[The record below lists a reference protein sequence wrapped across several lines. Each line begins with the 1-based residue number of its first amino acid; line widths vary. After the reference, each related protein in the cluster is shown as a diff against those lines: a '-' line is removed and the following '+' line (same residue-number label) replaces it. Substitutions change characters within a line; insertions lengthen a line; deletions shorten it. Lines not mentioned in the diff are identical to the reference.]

1 MSKELVINTDGQNTR
16 IAIVEDGDLAELFI
30 ETEEHERTIGNLFV
44 GKIRRVMPSI
54 QAAFVDVGQKQD
66 AFLHFSDLTESIAD
80 WLEYIRQDK
89 PEIARFAPGHVQ
101 KARSGRRRRPVSAPR
116 RKRLE
121 DGAEDPEAE
130 LAAEQSENDNQ
141 DGHRRLAGKRGRG
154 RRKAGQSQRP
164 QRGRS
169 SRGRSNDRRS
179 DSGEEGVP
187 PENFLKRDQPILVK
201 ISKEPIAAKGS
212 RVTTDISLAGRFLVL
227 VPMANYVAVSKK
239 VSSFKERRRLRALA
253 KMLLPDGFGV
263 IVRTVAEG
271 QNAKAL
277 DTDLR
282 LLKEKWQDIERRL
295 AERPK
300 PPAPVYEDVNMV
312 SSIMR
317 DLFSEDFD
325 RILIDDQ
332 RMYRN
337 IKGYVQAIAPE
348 MGAKVILHDKKAPV
362 FRSVGIERSVSEAF
376 ESRVN
381 LPSGGYLFIEQ
392 TEAMHVVDVNSGRAG
407 RGLSQEDNS
416 LKVNLEA
423 AKVIARQIRLR
434 DLGGILVIDFI
445 DMRSERSRRKVYEQ
459 IRKEFRN
466 DRAVTKVLP
475 MSDFGLMQITRQRLR
490 PSITHTFSDMHEDD
504 AFDTGTTAPGD
515 GAPVRERVRERPR
528 DVDPDTVITRI
539 TDWMEAFGA
548 AKWKGAVRLKVHPFT
563 AAYLAQ
569 GLLPFGLKAFFKYR
583 TRIILEESA
592 GMDPTRFRFYDETN
606 GKEIRRPPRR
616 GRKKKAERKPAKSNA
631 SPDPTDTSE
640 QAAAVAPTARDSRS
654 GSASESKSDSGDAK
668 SGSRRDSRRDS
679 GRGRGRRSEEDS
691 SESRG
696 RGRGG
701 RGRRSDEDASDA
713 SESRGR
719 GRSDRGR
726 RSEGDSSDA
735 SESRGRGR
743 GGRGRRPEEDSSD
756 SSESRGRGS
765 TSRGR
770 RSAEDSADSPEPR
783 RRPSRRKP
791 DASESAEA
799 PAAAAVGTEASEAP
813 ESKKPARKAP
823 SRSRAARADAG
834 DETAK
839 ASAEARDTNSADS
852 KDKSSP
858 QSKTSE
864 DAEGK
869 SEGPKTR
876 RSSRSTKAVERT
888 DSPDSGA
895 DTDAGDSK
903 ASENGADREEESTSR
918 GAGETVR
925 AKTPTPQPFRL
936 RYSSSHTTE
945 PEEAASEK
953 T

>member
-80 WLEYIRQDK
+80 WLEYIRQDN

-130 LAAEQSENDNQ
+130 LAAEQSENGDQ
-141 DGHRRLAGKRGRG
+141 ESHRRLAGKRGRG

-169 SRGRSNDRRS
+169 SRGRPSERRS

-300 PPAPVYEDVNMV
+300 PPAPVYQDVNMV

-459 IRKEFRN
+459 IRREFRN

-504 AFDTGTTAPGD
+504 AFDTGATAPGEGVPARD
-515 GAPVRERVRERPR
+515 RVRERPR
-528 DVDPDTVITRI
+528 DVDPETVITRI

-592 GMDPTRFRFYDETN
+592 GMDPTRFRFFDETN

-616 GRKKKAERKPAKSNA
+616 GRKKKAERKPSKSSA
-631 SPDPTDTSE
+631 SQDPKDS
-640 QAAAVAPTARDSRS
+640 AAPTAAATSSARD
-654 GSASESKSDSGDAK
+654 GKSKSTSDSKTDSGEAK
-668 SGSRRDSRRDS
+668 GGSRRDSRRDS
-679 GRGRGRRSEEDS
+679 GRSRGRRPEEDS

-696 RGRGG
+696 RARSG
-701 RGRRSDEDASDA
+701 RGRRSEEDASDASESRGRGRGRRSEEDASESRGRGRGDRGRRSEEDSSDA

-726 RSEGDSSDA
+726 RSEEDSSDA

-743 GGRGRRPEEDSSD
+743 SGRGRRSEEDSSD

-770 RSAEDSADSPEPR
+770 KSSEDTADSPEPR
-783 RRPSRRKP
+783 RRPSRRK
-791 DASESAEA
+791 SEAAESPE
-799 PAAAAVGTEASEAP
+799 PAAVAAETAETPEA
-813 ESKKPARKAP
+813 KKPTRKAP
-823 SRSRAARADAG
+823 SRSRTSQADTG
-834 DETAK
+834 DEMPK
-839 ASAEARDTNSADS
+839 ASADEPDTNIEDS
-852 KDKSSP
+852 N
-858 QSKTSE
+858 
-864 DAEGK
+864 DAP
-869 SEGPKTR
+869 STR
-876 RSSRSTKAVERT
+876 
-888 DSPDSGA
+888 
-895 DTDAGDSK
+895 
-903 ASENGADREEESTSR
+903 ENGAGRDEERTSR